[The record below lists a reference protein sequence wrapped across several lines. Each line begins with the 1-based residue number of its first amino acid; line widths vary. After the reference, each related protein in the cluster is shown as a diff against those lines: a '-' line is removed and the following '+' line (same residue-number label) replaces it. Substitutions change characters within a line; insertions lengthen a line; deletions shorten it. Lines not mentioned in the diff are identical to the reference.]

1 MSLEILIASP
11 PSIPEY
17 VSPPRIPYV
26 LPLGNELVSMLTMK
40 SMTDVNTKLGVP
52 PLSGLK
58 LAQSAEDSMM
68 RIVSGDVTVPDNNVP
83 RTLTAVVSAGSAVE
97 LVVPEGGFTLLEL
110 TAQSVK
116 ILSMVWQ
123 PSAAANVID
132 ADGLA

>member
-83 RTLTAVVSAGSAVE
+83 RTLTAVGSAVE